1 MQLSLL
7 SRFRKQLM
15 GLAILWIMTYHSL
28 YAIPDGF
35 PFSILHFVHRT
46 GYGGVEVFFLLSG
59 MGLAFGWARRPLSPP
74 AFWKRRLLRLL
85 PTFWIGTLAW
95 MLTRP
100 LRGLDDMPSPRTVIE
115 AFSGLGLW
123 IGGEGPFWFLSAI
136 AACYLAFPFLAKYCW
151 QENRLRRPQWAWML
165 GIGALGT
172 AALAASPLGD
182 SVLIATMR
190 MPLFLLGMG
199 IGFRLNE
206 EGPELRVHT
215 WILGLAGVVGII
227 SQWLVFWNLDRDMA
241 QKWGIWW
248 LPFWLSTLP
257 VCLFAA
263 NLLGRLRGRI
273 ANILLAP
280 LSWAGE
286 RSLELY
292 VCHIVLFSSLP
303 NSDDEPR
310 WFFVSLSEPARIPE
324 YLTYFALAA
333 LAAEALGRLQT
344 KIFSR

>member
-1 MQLSLL
+1 
-7 SRFRKQLM
+7 M
-15 GLAILWIMTYHSL
+15 GLAILWIMVYHSL
-28 YAIPDGF
+28 YSIPDGF
-35 PFSILHFVHRT
+35 PFSVLHFVHRT
-46 GYGGVEVFFLLSG
+46 GYGGVDIFFLLSG
-59 MGLAFGWARRPLSPP
+59 MGLAFGWTRRPLSSS

-100 LRGLDDMPSPRTVIE
+100 LRGLDRIPSPRALFE

-136 AACYLAFPFLAKYCW
+136 AVCYLAFPSLAQYCW
-151 QENRLRRPQWAWML
+151 QENRLRRVQWAWAL
-165 GIGALGT
+165 GIVALGCAIL
-172 AALAASPLGD
+172 AALPIGD
-182 SVLIATMR
+182 SLLIATMR

-206 EGPELRVHT
+206 EGPEVHARA
-215 WILGLAGVVGII
+215 WILGIAGVVGVI
-227 SQWLVFWNLDRDMA
+227 SLWLVFWKLDKDMA

-257 VCLFAA
+257 VILFAA
-263 NLLGRLRGRI
+263 SILGHLHARI
-273 ANILLAP
+273 AGILFVP

-292 VCHIVLFSSLP
+292 VCHTVLFSCLP
-303 NSDDEPR
+303 SSEGEPR
-310 WFFVSLSEPARIPE
+310 WFFTTLSEPARVPE
-324 YLTYFALAA
+324 YLTYSILAA
-333 LAAEALGRLQT
+333 LAAEALGRLQAR
-344 KIFSR
+344 FFPR